1 MASNG
6 TIAHRFAN
14 KDYNFERGLQGSNTH
29 ISGKNYYSYNT
40 VFGQWVDDY
49 LCLVYWGDTSH
60 SSHKHML
67 YSSDFPKGIT
77 LLPYDDGG
85 RGYGSWHGC
94 DLLGYNNKFTF
105 EHRSKLIDYYV
116 GTIFDA
122 ISNIRGGKK
131 KNLDTDA
138 QDITNRYWHY
148 VMTLCA
154 MYRDTTISKWL
165 KITRGS
171 EKVWTLKKK
180 LVRELDAQNLDVTK
194 IVDVLFGEGTYKA
207 YYDYCARY
215 RKAEDKKEKIRALCS
230 RLGIK
235 NPYVSWS
242 SDYVL
247 KHDMSADDIRKMT
260 ARQRNE
266 FHFLSIM
273 KKEWE
278 MGANERHAKY
288 NRNNYNA
295 YKWITGYEPKKVSQ
309 WNDSW
314 SNSVDFVRNMY
325 TGEEYIVSE
334 NKYRSVTPFWGLDLD
349 IDFNYEHFRKTE
361 DKEAWI
367 RNFYDRCDTVHRN
380 LRALQIFDRFGD
392 AVYTD
397 QPISYSTYRVYVIN
411 DVLRNG
417 TTEEELKICEDFVE
431 RWNTILRDKEARYR
445 AEQLARQQQKEEERK
460 EKELQEQIRQEQID
474 ACLERGVEGYRDL
487 WRLHYKPIWAAE
499 KEALSTKVFYH
510 GGNVLLRFSM
520 NRDKVE
526 SSKHIRFTIATAKA
540 VWKVVSKWH
549 EDPTTFKEM
558 TVKTL
563 DGTYTI
569 SSYYND
575 ILTAGCHDIAY
586 AEMEHMWNEIVKLEN
601 EAA

>member
-1 MASNG
+1 MASNS

-40 VFGQWVDDY
+40 VFGQWVDEY
-49 LCLVYWGDTSH
+49 LCLVYWGDTSI

-67 YSSDFPKGIT
+67 NSYDFPKGVT

-85 RGYGSWHGC
+85 RNSYTWHGC
-94 DLLGYNNKFTF
+94 DLLGYKDKFTF
-105 EHRSKLIDYYV
+105 EHRAKLIDFYV

-131 KNLDTDA
+131 KNLDSDA
-138 QDITNRYWHY
+138 QKITNRYWHY
-148 VMTLCA
+148 VMILCT

-165 KITRGS
+165 RIKRGS

-194 IVDVLFGEGTYKA
+194 LADILFGEGTYKA

-215 RKAEDKKEKIRALCS
+215 RKAANKREQMAALCN

-235 NPYVSWS
+235 NPYESYGGK
-242 SDYVL
+242 YVL
-247 KHDMSADDIRKMT
+247 EHNMSADDIRKMN

-266 FHFLSIM
+266 WHFLSIM
-273 KKEWE
+273 HKEWD
-278 MGANERHAKY
+278 MGEKERFVKRL
-288 NRNNYNA
+288 RNSRNA
-295 YKWITGYEPKKVSQ
+295 YKWITGYEPKKSNS
-309 WNDSW
+309 WSDSW
-314 SNSVDFVRNMY
+314 SDSVDFVRNMY

-334 NKYRSVTPFWGLDLD
+334 QGYRSHTRLWGIDLD
-349 IDFNYEHFRKTE
+349 IEFNYEHFRKTE

-367 RNFYDRCDTVHRN
+367 RNFYERCELVHRN
-380 LRALQIFDRFGD
+380 LSALQIFDRYGD

-397 QPISYSTYRVYVIN
+397 QPIGYSTYRVYVIN
-411 DVLRNG
+411 DVLRHH

-431 RWNTILRDKEARYR
+431 RWNTILRDKEARHR
-445 AEQLARQQQKEEERK
+445 AEQLAILQREEEERK

-499 KEALSTKVFYH
+499 QEALNTKIFYH
-510 GGNVLLRFSM
+510 NGNVLLRFSM
-520 NRDKVE
+520 NKDKVE

-540 VWKVVSKWH
+540 VWKLVSKWH
-549 EDPTTFKEM
+549 EHPETFKEM
-558 TVKTL
+558 TIKTL